1 MENLAVWLVT
11 LGIGPVV
18 AGAIFFGAPMAD
30 AVASSHI
37 TSVQRDQ
44 GNK

>member
-1 MENLAVWLVT
+1 MDLAVWLIV
-11 LGIGPVV
+11 LGIGAAV
-18 AGAIFFGAPMAD
+18 AGAILFGAPMAD